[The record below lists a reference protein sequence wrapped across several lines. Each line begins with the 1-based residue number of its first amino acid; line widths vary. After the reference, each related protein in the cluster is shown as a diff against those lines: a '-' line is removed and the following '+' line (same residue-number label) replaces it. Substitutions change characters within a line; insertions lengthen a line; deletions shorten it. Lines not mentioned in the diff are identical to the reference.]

1 MAACCRWVVLKITW
15 LLADQEGQGVTEYA
29 LILTLIAL
37 VAFIAVN
44 FLGAR
49 VTSELS
55 TVAAS
60 V

>member
-1 MAACCRWVVLKITW
+1 MVSRALRVLLRITR
-15 LLADQEGQGVTEYA
+15 LLADQEGQGLTEYA

-44 FLGAR
+44 FLGAQ

-55 TVAAS
+55 TVASS